1 MTILF
6 NIKSSLAVTNAIRPQ
21 FDWIR
26 ARHLDRSMLPRSK
39 NNFSVE
45 AIDSTGNT
53 KLCDFGTSPAYQ
65 SAPRAGERE
74 ALEGVG
80 EDARYKPA
88 PQQSLAR
95 MQT

>member
-39 NNFSVE
+39 NNLSVE